1 MSSKG
6 GLLHQL
12 NVLGAFK
19 ELGSTRERKDTLMGV
34 ATTRL
39 LVQLMSMP
47 VALTIPSV
55 AREFDTTVAHAAWMV
70 VIRLLALGSTVF
82 LAARLG
88 EKYGHVRV
96 YFMGSII
103 MCIAGLLAAASLSMG
118 QLILW
123 SGVAGFGGALITAN
137 SNAILTMVFGAK
149 ERGRAFSVPVTAA
162 KFGAV
167 IGVVLFGLFLEW
179 LSWRLVFLTTFP
191 IGLLAIKNSYPL
203 LKYKMQQAAEKSKN
217 ISIDYFGAALMVAT
231 LGVLILSVSHLHEG
245 VESFTSPSAKSYH
258 PPMHLLA
265 GSLFA
270 LFLVTQLR
278 SPKPFL
284 DFRYFRNKFFSMA
297 LFSSMTYHLSMLA
310 VMTLVPIMVE
320 DGLGKGPMA
329 VTIVLLPHQLAGL
342 IMPSWAGW
350 VYDRYNPRWLQPGAL
365 VLIALGIGLLAIF
378 AASVPIWVLPILL
391 FPASI
396 GTSVFNAPNNAQIM
410 SSLPENRSFAAGML
424 ETSTQMGHTIGSTIG
439 ATVMGLTLP
448 ATIAL
453 LPALEAQHYYRE
465 GFQNSAITVV
475 GIIILGSI
483 VAIFRKASEKRTATA
498 AAPPAQAAPAAAPSG
513 GGDGND

>member
-1 MSSKG
+1 MSAAG
-6 GLLHQL
+6 GLIRQL
-12 NVLGAFK
+12 NLIGAFK
-19 ELGSTRERKDTLMGV
+19 ELGTTRERRDTLLGV
-34 ATTRL
+34 ATTRM

-55 AREFDTTVAHAAWMV
+55 AREFDATVSQAAWMV
-70 VIRLLALGSTVF
+70 IVRLLALGSTVF

-96 YFMGSII
+96 YFAGSII
-103 MCIAGLLAAASLSMG
+103 MCIAGLLASVSFSLG

-162 KFGAV
+162 KVGAV
-167 IGVVLFGLFLEW
+167 VGLIIFGLFLEW

-203 LKYKMQQAAEKSKN
+203 LKYKFQEMGEKAKS
-217 ISIDYFGAALMVAT
+217 ISIDYTGAVLMVAT

-245 VESFTSPSAKSYH
+245 AESFTSPAAKSYH
-258 PPMHLLA
+258 LPMHLLA
-265 GSLFA
+265 ASLFG

-278 SPKPFL
+278 SNNPFMQ
-284 DFRYFRNKFFSMA
+284 FRYFKNKYFSMA

-310 VMTLVPIMVE
+310 VMTLVPIVVE
-320 DGLGKGPMA
+320 DGLGKNPTV
-329 VTIVLLPHQLAGL
+329 VTMVLLPHQLAGL
-342 IMPSWAGW
+342 VLPSWAGMM
-350 VYDRYNPRWLQPGAL
+350 YDKYDARWLQPAAL
-365 VLIALGIGLLAIF
+365 VLIAVGIGLLALF
-378 AASVPIWVLPILL
+378 AAAVPIWALPMLL

-410 SSLPENRSFAAGML
+410 SSLPESRSFAAGML

-453 LPALEAQHYYRE
+453 MTATEAQPYYRQ
-465 GFQNSAITVV
+465 GFQNAAMTVV
-475 GIIILGSI
+475 GIIILGS
-483 VAIFRKASEKRTATA
+483 VVSIFRKASEKKPATA
-498 AAPPAQAAPAAAPSG
+498 AARLAPAPSG
-513 GGDGND
+513 AGDGDG

>member
-1 MSSKG
+1 MSAAG
-6 GLLHQL
+6 GLIRQL
-12 NVLGAFK
+12 NLIGAFK
-19 ELGSTRERKDTLMGV
+19 ELGTTKERRDTLLGV
-34 ATTRL
+34 ATTRM

-55 AREFDTTVAHAAWMV
+55 AREFDTTVANAAWMV
-70 VIRLLALGSTVF
+70 IIRLLALGSTVF

-96 YFMGSII
+96 YFIGSII
-103 MCIAGLLAAASLSMG
+103 MCLAGLLAAASLSLS

-123 SGVAGFGGALITAN
+123 SGLAGFGGALITAN
-137 SNAILTMVFGAK
+137 SNAILTMVFGTK

-162 KFGAV
+162 KVGAV
-167 IGVVLFGLFLEW
+167 VGLLIFGLFLEW

-203 LKYKMQQAAEKSKN
+203 LKYKFQELGEKAKA
-217 ISIDYFGAALMVAT
+217 ISIDYFGAALMVGT

-245 VESFTSPSAKSYH
+245 AESFTSPEAKGYH
-258 PPMHLLA
+258 VPMHLLA
-265 GSLFA
+265 ASLFG

-278 SPKPFL
+278 SNNPFL
-284 DFRYFRNKFFSMA
+284 QFRFFKNKYFSMA

-310 VMTLVPIMVE
+310 VMTLVPIVVE
-320 DGLGKGPMA
+320 GGLGKTPLA
-329 VTIVLLPHQLAGL
+329 VTMVLLPHQLAGL
-342 IMPSWAGW
+342 VLPSWAGMI
-350 VYDRYNPRWLQPGAL
+350 YDKYEARWLQPGAL
-365 VLIALGIGLLAIF
+365 VLIALGIGLLAFF
-378 AASVPIWVLPILL
+378 AASVPIWALPILL

-410 SSLPENRSFAAGML
+410 SSLPESRSFAAGML
-424 ETSTQMGHTIGSTIG
+424 ETSTQMGHTVGSTIG

-453 LPALEAQHYYRE
+453 MTAEEAQPFYRQ
-465 GFQNSAITVV
+465 GFQNAAMTVV
-475 GIIILGSI
+475 GIIILGSA
-483 VAIFRKASEKRTATA
+483 VAIFRKASEKKTATA
-498 AAPPAQAAPAAAPSG
+498 AARVAAAAAVPSG
-513 GGDGND
+513 AGDGDG